1 MANLTFRF
9 LANDAGLKKGIA
21 NSKKQLSG
29 FESAAQKAGAG
40 IKKALGGAA
49 LVAGVATLARGLAD
63 ATKAAAED
71 LKSQK
76 LLARQLTT
84 TTKATTKQV
93 AGAEKWV
100 NSLSNATGVLDDDIR
115 PALSNAVR
123 GTGSLEKAQNLVS
136 IALDG
141 SVASGKPLNT
151 VLQALIKASNGQTQ
165 SLYKLAPE
173 LRATKGGLDE
183 YAASVKG
190 AAEASADPFAKFNVA
205 VENLTEQFGMMLLPY
220 VNEFV
225 TYLNDQ
231 VVPAVSKF
239 LDDVDNPETDTGK
252 VFIVLQQVMVG
263 KDGKGG
269 IMGAVE
275 DVTESIGL
283 LFASLSKDGN
293 QLDGFTRTMEILG
306 LSIEYAVKQMQNL
319 IFLTTNPLKLIDVT
333 VAGIDF
339 SSRVAEVM
347 NRPSLFG
354 SGAGN
359 INRGGTRMPDG
370 TILPGVV
377 ETQSRSGARVFNI
390 NINRANMSPND
401 VVTAIRQYERNS
413 GVKVG

>member
-1 MANLTFRF
+1 M
-9 LANDAGLKKGIA
+9 
-21 NSKKQLSG
+21 
-29 FESAAQKAGAG
+29 
-40 IKKALGGAA
+40 
-49 LVAGVATLARGLAD
+49 
-63 ATKAAAED
+63 
-71 LKSQK
+71 
-76 LLARQLTT
+76 
-84 TTKATTKQV
+84 
-93 AGAEKWV
+93 
-100 NSLSNATGVLDDDIR
+100 
-115 PALSNAVR
+115 
-123 GTGSLEKAQNLVS
+123 
-136 IALDG
+136 
-141 SVASGKPLNT
+141 
-151 VLQALIKASNGQTQ
+151 
-165 SLYKLAPE
+165 
-173 LRATKGGLDE
+173 RATKGGLDE

-319 IFLTTNPLKLIDVT
+319 IFLTTNPLKLIDVSI
-333 VAGIDF
+333 AGIDF